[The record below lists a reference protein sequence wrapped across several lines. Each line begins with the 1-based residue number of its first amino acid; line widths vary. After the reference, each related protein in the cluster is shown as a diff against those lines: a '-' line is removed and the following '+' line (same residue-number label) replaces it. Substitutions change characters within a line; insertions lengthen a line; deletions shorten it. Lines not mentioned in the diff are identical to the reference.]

1 MTIRIKPF
9 LVAGQRRERIVAD
22 DVRRNKAENIGMV
35 INSFSDVIPEERE
48 PLLVIAEALRRL
60 GLIFDETES
69 RVFTMP
75 DGVVLAIAR
84 ELKSRWFRTYLLDD
98 ECAPHFRVH

>member
-1 MTIRIKPF
+1 MTIRMKPF
-9 LVAGQRRERIVAD
+9 LVAGQRRERIFAD
-22 DVRRNKAENIGMV
+22 DVRRNKAENIDLV
-35 INSFSDVIPEERE
+35 INSFFDVIPEEQK

-69 RVFTMP
+69 HVFKMP

-84 ELKSRWFRTYLLDD
+84 EFDPRWLKTYLLDD
-98 ECAPHFRVH
+98 ECASHFRVR